1 MDIRQLKAFI
11 VVFEERNI
19 TQAAQRLYLSQPTLS
34 ATLRQLEDD
43 LGVVLFIRQ
52 ARGVEATEEARLLYP
67 QARRLVDQ
75 AAALSGQFR
84 QRQQRMPLELGI
96 DDDLGAGQIERFL
109 SKASQASPSILLN
122 IQAGCCGD
130 ARLAAE
136 ESRCEDELFLPLWE
150 EAFVLAL
157 PTGHP
162 LLVEPLLEMAHL
174 VQVEWISCPTH
185 SSHQRLLALHGENS
199 LGLSFAAQAGS
210 LALAARMVAAGIG
223 VALLPESLLINNPQI
238 SIRPIS
244 GPYLTRRVGL
254 CYAAQALE
262 IPAVQALH
270 AFLQSDLSK

>member
-19 TQAAQRLYLSQPTLS
+19 TQAAQRLHLTQPTLS

-43 LGVVLFIRQ
+43 LDTVLFIRQ

-84 QRQQRMPLELGI
+84 LRQQGLPLELGI
-96 DDDLGAGQIERFL
+96 DEDLAPSQIESFL
-109 SKASQASPSILLN
+109 ARAAQAMPVLN
-122 IQAGCCGD
+122 IQMGCCGD

-136 ESRCEDELFLPLWE
+136 ESRCEDELFLPLWDE
-150 EAFVLAL
+150 PFILAL
-157 PTGHP
+157 PAAHP
-162 LLVEPLLEMAHL
+162 LAQQPQLDMASL
-174 VQVEWISCPTH
+174 AEARWITCPTH

-199 LGLSFAAQAGS
+199 LGISFAAQAGS
-210 LALAARMVAAGIG
+210 LTLAARMVAAGIG
-223 VALLPESLLINNPQI
+223 LALLPESLVAGHPQI
-238 SIRPIS
+238 TTRPIS
-244 GPYLTRRVGL
+244 GPYLSRRIGL
-254 CYAAQALE
+254 CYAAQALD

-270 AFLQSDLSK
+270 LLLQEAVPA